1 MIMRR
6 MFGWRGAATLAE
18 LAPEL
23 EGLADLYSS
32 GTDWILN
39 EAPVLLFFCA
49 DSAGEYGSEN
59 ANLAVQNANLAAE
72 TLGLAAFIRVSSG
85 WPVIVVTKLRNSSL
99 CQRRTRSMG
108 RLQWDILG

>member
-72 TLGLAAFIRVSSG
+72 TLGLGCFYSG
-85 WPVIVVTKLRNSSL
+85 FVGMASDRSDKLRNSSL
-99 CQRRTRSMG
+99 CQRRPRSMG